1 MRGFLSLLLSAVVLT
16 STAQSISY
24 EVPWL
29 DYDNFFETKDI
40 KQKSIESITFFKN
53 IKKDGKP
60 LGKRQK
66 VLKYLFNK
74 DGLLTKSIKYS
85 SNKQKIDSN
94 FYQFEYNEMNELIRR
109 DEHFGIFHFCYQYH
123 FENGLRKKMV
133 KIDMRQNPPDTT
145 LIRHFEYLT
154 AHDYQL
160 EVIKNEL
167 GIAFQKNRV
176 LFDEK
181 KRIIKKRTSYMRNAQ
196 FKEQLFYHEKELL
209 QRIDFNS
216 SYTNENRVRWLL
228 SYKQNELD
236 LIRCFSE
243 GILNRKYALIYDESQ
258 FLEHI
263 IERNVL
269 NHTVTV
275 YDLEIR
281 LFNQN

>member
-1 MRGFLSLLLSAVVLT
+1 
-16 STAQSISY
+16 
-24 EVPWL
+24 
-29 DYDNFFETKDI
+29 
-40 KQKSIESITFFKN
+40 
-53 IKKDGKP
+53 
-60 LGKRQK
+60 
-66 VLKYLFNK
+66 
-74 DGLLTKSIKYS
+74 
-85 SNKQKIDSN
+85 
-94 FYQFEYNEMNELIRR
+94 
-109 DEHFGIFHFCYQYH
+109 
-123 FENGLRKKMV
+123 
-133 KIDMRQNPPDTT
+133 
-145 LIRHFEYLT
+145 
-154 AHDYQL
+154 
-160 EVIKNEL
+160 
-167 GIAFQKNRV
+167 
-176 LFDEK
+176 
-181 KRIIKKRTSYMRNAQ
+181 MRNAQ